1 MIAVLFLGLVCEY
14 DAHSLFRLSREQ
26 PAKMLIDA
34 LDGGDGIATQVE
46 EIQVANALTRESIA
60 FLQKGIQ
67 RL

>member
-1 MIAVLFLGLVCEY
+1 MMAVLFPTLVCEY

-34 LDGGDGIATQVE
+34 LDGGDGIATEIE
-46 EIQVANALTRESIA
+46 EIEVANALPRESIA

-67 RL
+67 GL